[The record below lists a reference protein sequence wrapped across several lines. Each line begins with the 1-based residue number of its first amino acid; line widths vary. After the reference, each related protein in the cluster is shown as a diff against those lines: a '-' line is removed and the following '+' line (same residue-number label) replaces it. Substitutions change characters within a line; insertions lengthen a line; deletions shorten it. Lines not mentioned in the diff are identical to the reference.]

1 MATYLAFVSVARSA
15 LKFPRP
21 GSASTPRQI
30 AGVMNRRDQHGREL
44 FRNHIWESLNAGA
57 KILFFAVA
65 TPIMLAEWG
74 QEHFG
79 LFAVANSCV
88 ALMACFDLGLRM
100 VTRVSLTNPQL
111 SEAAKLRLHALNFAA
126 FGIVAGSGVAIVVLL
141 SAVGSWHRLL
151 HLTRTGDFVIAVTAT
166 LTTAMMSLQLL
177 VERIAAAGHLSR
189 IKAALFAGNI
199 LAFVVVIGL
208 LHRGAG
214 VATVTTAY
222 FAALGLPLFFLLPTA
237 HLQPRNF
244 LRALIQLR
252 STDIVSALHAGSWIN
267 VITASWVFQTYAL
280 VLLISWMMGP
290 AAAGTFFLFLK
301 LADLLGVLGASA
313 SEPTVAALA
322 GAALRS
328 DRHRHFATG
337 YNSAIA
343 LCLTGAV
350 GYTFFSHDLF
360 RLWLHRSLDHA
371 FTGFLIGLFGI
382 AIGFSRMV
390 TSAGVGLSNARP
402 AALGLLA
409 GAATI
414 AGATISLHGY
424 GGPESILILGCGATL
439 FLVPAAGV
447 IARDLGLDFAKTWLE
462 PIARFASSLV
472 IIIAICLIAA
482 KIDNVVSEIV
492 AALISSAICA
502 RHIFRASSESSHVQ
516 PNHSRLGYD
525 TRSWRSAL
533 VMKGVDLMNPFR
545 QPEKFTWTGP
555 CVISSTAGLGDLFIH
570 LPLIAGISNEARR
583 RGIEVQIALRP
594 AHAGVGEACGW
605 NIQRFDNSLEDFFKR
620 PSTLKPLT
628 VIRLI
633 REARRHRT
641 NLWIDLTGSAVS
653 ALAIRSAGA
662 RKVAARITRGG
673 RSLVNYPLPHTIRES
688 EYDNIFRVAAYI
700 GCELDRS
707 VFDRLLVQQDRESTD
722 AVVLCVTT
730 ASRWKNW
737 PLANFLQLIDRFPMA
752 RFVVTGLKSEIPTEE
767 KPLLAELLARPN
779 VLGRFDTQNVMQ
791 LVRLIGH
798 ARAVITNDTSAA
810 HIANAFEKPGAVLFG
825 PVSPE
830 TFASPNGLRIFID
843 RSCPFHPCLQWTCRN
858 QENWCMRKIPV
869 ESVADHLATVL
880 QATATLCSDGHSGWS
895 SSSYREQQA
904 QPLFQMT
911 LKPRR

>member
-21 GSASTPRQI
+21 GSAPTPTQI
-30 AGVMNRRDQHGREL
+30 AGVMNRRDRHGREL
-44 FRNHIWESLNAGA
+44 FLNHIWESLNAGA

-65 TPIMLAEWG
+65 TPIMLAAWG

-100 VTRVSLTNPQL
+100 LTRVSLTNPQL
-111 SEAAKLRLHALNFAA
+111 CETAKLRLHALNFAA
-126 FGIVAGSGVAIVVLL
+126 FAIVAGSGVAIVVLL
-141 SAVGSWHRLL
+141 SAAGYWHRLL
-151 HLTRTGDFVIAVTAT
+151 HLPRTGDFVIAITAT

-177 VERIAAAGHLSR
+177 VERLAAAGHLSR
-189 IKAALFAGNI
+189 IKAALFAGNV
-199 LAFVVVIGL
+199 LAFAVVIGL

-252 STDIVSALHAGSWIN
+252 STEIVSALRAGGWIN

-280 VLLISWMMGP
+280 VLLISWVMGP
-290 AAAGTFFLFLK
+290 ATAGTFFLFLK

-322 GAALRS
+322 GAALPS

-337 YNSAIA
+337 YKSAIA

-350 GYTFFSHDLF
+350 GYTFFSDDLF

-371 FTGFLIGLFGI
+371 FTGSLIGLFGV

-409 GAATI
+409 GVATI
-414 AGATISLHGY
+414 GGATIILHGH
-424 GGPESILILGCGATL
+424 GGPELILILGCGATL

-447 IARDLGLDFAKTWLE
+447 IARDLGLDFAETWLK
-462 PIARFASSLV
+462 PIARFASSLI

-482 KIDNVVSEIV
+482 KIDNVVSEAV
-492 AALISSAICA
+492 AALISCAICA
-502 RHIFRASSESSHVQ
+502 RHIFRASSESSHIQ

-525 TRSWRSAL
+525 TRSWRSAF

-555 CVISSTAGLGDLFIH
+555 CMISSTAGLGDLFIH
-570 LPLIAGISNEARR
+570 LPLIAGIANEARR
-583 RGIEVQIALRP
+583 RGIEVQVALRP

-620 PSTLKPLT
+620 PSTLKPSTL
-628 VIRLI
+628 IRSI
-633 REARRHRT
+633 REARRHRS

-688 EYDNIFRVAAYI
+688 EYDNIFRVAAHI

-707 VFDRLLVQQDRESTD
+707 VFDKLLVEQDRETTD

-737 PLANFLQLIDRFPMA
+737 PLANFLQLIDRFPMS
-752 RFVVTGLKSEIPTEE
+752 RFVVTGLKSEILTEE
-767 KPLLAELLARPN
+767 KPLLAEVLARPN
-779 VLGRFDTQNVMQ
+779 VLDRFDTPNVMH

-798 ARAVITNDTSAA
+798 ASAVITNDTSAA

-830 TFASPNGLRIFID
+830 TFASPNGLRIFVD
-843 RSCPFHPCLQWTCRN
+843 RSCPFHPCVQWTCHN

-869 ESVADHLATVL
+869 EPVADHLATVL
-880 QATATLCSDGHSGWS
+880 QATATYAATAILAGAVPAIESSRPSHCS
-895 SSSYREQQA
+895 R
-904 QPLFQMT
+904 
-911 LKPRR
+911 

>member
-1 MATYLAFVSVARSA
+1 MATDLALVSVARNA

-21 GSASTPRQI
+21 GSAPTPTQI
-30 AGVMNRRDQHGREL
+30 AGVMNGRDQHGQEL
-44 FRNHIWESLNAGA
+44 FLNHVWESLNAVA

-65 TPIMLAEWG
+65 TPVMLTAWG
-74 QEHFG
+74 KEHFG

-100 VTRVSLTNPQL
+100 LTRVSLTNPQL
-111 SEAAKLRLHALNFAA
+111 CETAKHRLHALNFAA
-126 FGIVAGSGVAIVVLL
+126 FVIAAGSGVAIVVLL
-141 SAVGSWHRLL
+141 SAAGYWHRLL
-151 HLTRTGDFVIAVTAT
+151 HLPRIGDFVIAITAT
-166 LTTAMMSLQLL
+166 LTIAMMSLQLL
-177 VERIAAAGHLSR
+177 VERLAAAGHLSR
-189 IKAALFAGNI
+189 IKAALFAGNV
-199 LAFVVVIGL
+199 LAFAVVIGL

-222 FAALGLPLFFLLPTA
+222 FAALLLPLFFLLPMA

-252 STDIVSALHAGSWIN
+252 STDIVSALRAGGWIN

-280 VLLISWMMGP
+280 VLLISWVMGP

-322 GAALRS
+322 RSTLPS
-328 DRHRHFATG
+328 DRHRHFATA
-337 YNSAIA
+337 YKSAIA
-343 LCLTGAV
+343 LCLTGVV

-371 FTGFLIGLFGI
+371 FTGFLIGLFGV

-409 GAATI
+409 GAVTV
-414 AGATISLHGY
+414 AGATTVLNGY
-424 GGPESILILGCGATL
+424 GGPELILLLDCGAAL
-439 FLVPAAGV
+439 LLVPAARV
-447 IARDLGLDFAKTWLE
+447 IARDLRLDFAEIWLR
-462 PIARFASSLV
+462 PIARFASSLI

-482 KIDNVVSEIV
+482 KIDNVVSEAV
-492 AALISSAICA
+492 AGLISSAICA
-502 RHIFRASSESSHVQ
+502 RHIFRASSESSHIQ
-516 PNHSRLGYD
+516 PNKSRLGYD
-525 TRSWRSAL
+525 TRSWRSAF

-570 LPLIAGISNEARR
+570 LPLIAGIANEARR
-583 RGIEVQIALRP
+583 RGIEVQVALRR

-605 NIQRFDNSLEDFFKR
+605 NVQHFDNALEDFFKR
-620 PSTLKPLT
+620 PSTLKPST
-628 VIRLI
+628 LI
-633 REARRHRT
+633 RSICKARRHRS
-641 NLWIDLTGSAVS
+641 NLWIDLTGNAVS
-653 ALAIRSAGA
+653 ALAIKSAGA

-688 EYDNIFRVAAYI
+688 EYDNIFRVAAHI

-707 VFDRLLVQQDRESTD
+707 VFDKLLVEQSRETTD

-737 PLANFLQLIDRFPMA
+737 PLVNFLQLIDRFPMS
-752 RFVVTGLKSEIPTEE
+752 RFVVTGFKSEILAEE
-767 KPLLAELLARPN
+767 KPLLAEVLARPN
-779 VLGRFDTQNVMQ
+779 VLNRFDTPNVMH
-791 LVRLIGH
+791 LVGLIGH

-830 TFASPNGLRIFID
+830 IFATPNGLRIFVD
-843 RSCPFHPCLQWTCRN
+843 RSCPFHPCVQWTCRN

-869 ESVADHLATVL
+869 EPVAAHLATVL
-880 QATATLCSDGHSGWS
+880 EATATYAATAILAGAVPAIESSRPSHCS
-895 SSSYREQQA
+895 R
-904 QPLFQMT
+904 
-911 LKPRR
+911 